1 MNKVP
6 PQIFV
11 TTSSFSFF
19 FFLQLINEYKSD
31 VIWWRKAIYLKGFL
45 NAITITI
52 DFILG
57 YFLKYRIKNLS
68 FYFSLFFSIFFLSS
82 LFRSASCSLQF
93 TRISLPLVNS
103 ILAILQKRNISKCSN
118 LVKSLCSLLFFLG
131 FMETIL
137 GILSQFYQR
146 ARFNNFICYTIDS
159 FISSESFFL
168 CFKKHKFSL

>member
-1 MNKVP
+1 M
-6 PQIFV
+6 
-11 TTSSFSFF
+11 
-19 FFLQLINEYKSD
+19 
-31 VIWWRKAIYLKGFL
+31 

-52 DFILG
+52 DFIPG
-57 YFLKYRIKNLS
+57 YSLRYRIKNLS
-68 FYFSLFFSIFFLSS
+68 FYFSLFFSIFFSS

-131 FMETIL
+131 FMETAL

-159 FISSESFFL
+159 FISFESFFL
-168 CFKKHKFSL
+168 CFKNTNFRCR